1 MTEKERKIAKKNQAR
16 GYTINVLHQ
25 CINYI
30 ISAVL
35 YCGFHLYADSY
46 ITLLHKCVRDAG
58 KCLTVLTISHVD
70 SYRDI
75 DSYVTILPS
84 VPT

>member
-1 MTEKERKIAKKNQAR
+1 MTEKERKIAKKSS
-16 GYTINVLHQ
+16 TWLHYQ

-35 YCGFHLYADSY
+35 YCGFHLYADNY

-58 KCLTVLTISHVD
+58 KCITVLTISHVD